1 MPTCNSAF
9 AACAESG
16 YTSDI
21 ITATTT
27 TITTSTTSTTTTCLN
42 LSLELWPQ
50 TLF

>member
-9 AACAESG
+9 AACAQSG
-16 YTSDI
+16 YMSDI
-21 ITATTT
+21 IRATT